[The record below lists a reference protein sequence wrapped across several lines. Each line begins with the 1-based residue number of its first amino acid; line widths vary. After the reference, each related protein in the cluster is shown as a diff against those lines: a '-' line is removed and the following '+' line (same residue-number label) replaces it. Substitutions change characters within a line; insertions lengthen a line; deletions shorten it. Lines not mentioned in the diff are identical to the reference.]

1 MASRFVEVGYPCS
14 LPFLEQ
20 SRYHLDAPLVPF
32 RGLARQQVG
41 VRSVSADRQLLLVYL
56 GYEIQKEEVKVF

>member
-1 MASRFVEVGYPCS
+1 MASRIVEVGYPCL
-14 LPFLEQ
+14 LPFLEH
-20 SRYHLDAPLVPF
+20 HLDAPPVPF

-41 VRSVSADRQLLLVYL
+41 DRSASAERQLLLGYL